1 MKNKVINICFS
12 VMFLLF
18 AYLNLN
24 DPDPILW
31 VSLYVLIGLAHLLDF
46 IKIYFPSPYNY
57 TAVWLN
63 FYLFMSLGLLLYAC
77 FYFPDLIIWLSA
89 SDKID
94 LMGKMKAEKSY
105 IEGTRELGGLLMAS
119 ISMGYQYLNHK

>member
-1 MKNKVINICFS
+1 
-12 VMFLLF
+12 MFLLF

>member
-1 MKNKVINICFS
+1 
-12 VMFLLF
+12 MFLLF

-57 TAVWLN
+57 TAAWLN

-89 SDKID
+89 SDKMD
-94 LMGKMKAEKSY
+94 LVGKMKAGKSY

>member
-12 VMFLLF
+12 VIFLLF

-31 VSLYVLIGLAHLLDF
+31 VSLYVFICLAHLLGF
-46 IKIYFPSPYNY
+46 IRIYFPSLYNHK
-57 TAVWLN
+57 AAWLK

-89 SDKID
+89 SDKMD
-94 LMGKMKAEKSY
+94 LVGKMKAGKSY

>member
-89 SDKID
+89 SDKMD
-94 LMGKMKAEKSY
+94 LVGKMKAGKSY